1 MNTILYTIVNKRNIS
16 LPDYKSDRILKVIFS
31 YTAKSTH
38 RFKLSLFLNL
48 FHSQT
53 LRVIEHEQNSHL
65 ICRCLQ
71 PKKIHFSRHKK
82 LQATKNKHRFQGAI
96 GSRVFYGETGEAWA
110 MRESSE
116 SIGQNG
122 ANILGAGEGRGGEGR
137 AFSVPVQP
145 TSSSLITRFRPMTL
159 HTSSPDK
166 RRQKYLPGR
175 ARKRLQP
182 SVYYWVSPKQ
192 KVIISTTRMRSQ
204 SEDEQPVCKEGKCD
218 WKSNN

>member
-116 SIGQNG
+116 SMGQNG
-122 ANILGAGEGRGGEGR
+122 ANILGAGEGRGELFPSLSNQLVHRLSLAFAPWPRTPPSQIRGDKNTCQAGQESDCNR
-137 AFSVPVQP
+137 AFIIGYHQN
-145 TSSSLITRFRPMTL
+145 
-159 HTSSPDK
+159 
-166 RRQKYLPGR
+166 
-175 ARKRLQP
+175 RK
-182 SVYYWVSPKQ
+182 
-192 KVIISTTRMRSQ
+192 
-204 SEDEQPVCKEGKCD
+204 
-218 WKSNN
+218 

>member
-96 GSRVFYGETGEAWA
+96 GSRVFYGETGEA
-110 MRESSE
+110 
-116 SIGQNG
+116 
-122 ANILGAGEGRGGEGR
+122 
-137 AFSVPVQP
+137 
-145 TSSSLITRFRPMTL
+145 
-159 HTSSPDK
+159 
-166 RRQKYLPGR
+166 
-175 ARKRLQP
+175 
-182 SVYYWVSPKQ
+182 
-192 KVIISTTRMRSQ
+192 
-204 SEDEQPVCKEGKCD
+204 
-218 WKSNN
+218 

>member
-96 GSRVFYGETGEAWA
+96 GSRVFYGETGESWA
-110 MRESSE
+110 MRVKRKHRAKWSKRTRRR
-116 SIGQNG
+116 
-122 ANILGAGEGRGGEGR
+122 GREGR

-145 TSSSLITRFRPMTL
+145 TSSSLITRFRPMTS

-182 SVYYWVSPKQ
+182 SVYYWVSPKP
-192 KVIISTTRMRSQ
+192 K
-204 SEDEQPVCKEGKCD
+204 
-218 WKSNN
+218 

>member
-122 ANILGAGEGRGGEGR
+122 ANILGVGEGRGELFPSLSNQLVHRLSLAFAPWPRTPPPQIRGDKNTCQAGQESDCNR
-137 AFSVPVQP
+137 AFIIGYHQN
-145 TSSSLITRFRPMTL
+145 
-159 HTSSPDK
+159 
-166 RRQKYLPGR
+166 
-175 ARKRLQP
+175 RK
-182 SVYYWVSPKQ
+182 
-192 KVIISTTRMRSQ
+192 
-204 SEDEQPVCKEGKCD
+204 
-218 WKSNN
+218 

>member
-122 ANILGAGEGRGGEGR
+122 ANILGAGEGRGGLFPSLSNQLVHRLSLTFAPWPRTPPPQIRGDKNACQAGQESDCNR
-137 AFSVPVQP
+137 AFIIGYHQNQSNHINHENEKS
-145 TSSSLITRFRPMTL
+145 TW
-159 HTSSPDK
+159 K
-166 RRQKYLPGR
+166 R
-175 ARKRLQP
+175 ATC
-182 SVYYWVSPKQ
+182 V
-192 KVIISTTRMRSQ
+192 
-204 SEDEQPVCKEGKCD
+204 
-218 WKSNN
+218 

>member
-122 ANILGAGEGRGGEGR
+122 ANILGAGEGRGGLFPSLSNQLVHR
-137 AFSVPVQP
+137 LSLAFAPWPRTPPPQ
-145 TSSSLITRFRPMTL
+145 IRG
-159 HTSSPDK
+159 DK
-166 RRQKYLPGR
+166 RPARQGKK
-175 ARKRLQP
+175 AIATERLLLGIT
-182 SVYYWVSPKQ
+182 KT
-192 KVIISTTRMRSQ
+192 KVIISTMRMRSQ
-204 SEDEQPVCKEGKCD
+204 SENEQPVCKEGKCD
-218 WKSNN
+218 WKSKN